1 MRFIILIKASARFEA
16 GIGPARQQAADF
28 EAYNRQMKEAGV
40 LREAATLLP
49 SAGGLRLTYPEA
61 GGPPA
66 VTHGPFGRADSQG
79 QVAGYMLLDAD
90 SEEEAY
96 AWASRMPDPYGFGEG
111 GIELRRLSETA
122 VAPASSSLRPMEAD
136 LFEQLAAL
144 KKQ

>member
-1 MRFIILIKASARFEA
+1 MRFIILIRASAHFEA

-28 EAYNRQMKEAGV
+28 EAYNREMKEAGV
-40 LREAATLLP
+40 LLEAATLLP
-49 SAGGLRLTYPEA
+49 STGGMRLSYPKA

-66 VTHGPFGRADSQG
+66 VTHGPFGREDSQS

-111 GIELRRLSETA
+111 GIELRRLSETGG
-122 VAPASSSLRPMEAD
+122 PSASPSLRPMEAD
-136 LFEQLAAL
+136 LLEQLAAL
-144 KKQ
+144 NKQ